1 MATPL
6 NFSTPPPPAVNGQD
20 VNLSAGPGSHGGVQL
35 PPSLQSLRDGGESYL
50 GYGCVVTYD
59 FDYGLAGQTP
69 AGPKGVP
76 TKLVRRHGG
85 TCVKTVNVVATRLGQ
100 KPQLPAFRPGS
111 DNEVLMFRRHANF
124 SPGQLPDG
132 TPIFGF
138 VCQYVYQLQVPPGD
152 NDSLDVGSTPVD
164 QTVPSTY
171 ALNPADFVSYL
182 MGTPAAVSGA
192 APVTVNY

>member
-6 NFSTPPPPAVNGQD
+6 SFSTPPPPAANGQPAQA
-20 VNLSAGPGSHGGVQL
+20 SSGIGSQQGVQ
-35 PPSLQSLRDGGESYL
+35 PPSSLQSLRDGGETYL

-59 FDYGLAGQTP
+59 FDFGLVGQAL

-76 TKLVRRHGG
+76 TKLVRRHAG

-100 KPQLPAFRPGS
+100 KPQLPAFTPTGP
-111 DNEVLMFRRHANF
+111 NEVLVARRHANF

-138 VCQYVYQLQVPPGD
+138 VCQYVYQLQAPPGD

-192 APVTVNY
+192 VPLNVNY